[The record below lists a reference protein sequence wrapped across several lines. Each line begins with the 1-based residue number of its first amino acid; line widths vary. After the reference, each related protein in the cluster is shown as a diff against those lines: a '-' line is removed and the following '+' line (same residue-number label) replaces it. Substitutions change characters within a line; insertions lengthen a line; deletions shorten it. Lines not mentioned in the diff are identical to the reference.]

1 MMNFKKWL
9 QEEDVSEG
17 ALQNLALA
25 GMLGLSSVGNTAA
38 AANSSEVVPQDSIG
52 QQPQIKVWKDSTGS
66 IEKQGHLEKIDNDL
80 ITIRLLNNDSFTM
93 PINWF
98 SEEDKIY
105 IDKHRGMK
113 NIDIN
118 AKVKDFIPDVK
129 NIQQAPNQQSAS
141 QNSKP
146 YLSTSDVEFDPTF
159 GPKPPN
165 KNPTPMQVYKYQINL
180 VNKAQ
185 MEINRGKRPS
195 AEWLIL
201 YKKYNGQQPF
211 PPTENE

>member
-1 MMNFKKWL
+1 MMKFKKWL

-17 ALQNLALA
+17 ALKNLALA
-25 GMLGLSSVGNTAA
+25 GALGLSSLGSTAA

-98 SEEDKIY
+98 SGNDRTY
-105 IDKHRGMK
+105 IDKHRGMTSV
-113 NIDIN
+113 DIN
-118 AKVKDFIPDVK
+118 AQVKSFLPDLK
-129 NIQQAPNQQSAS
+129 NTQQAPNQKSAS
-141 QNSKP
+141 APS
-146 YLSTSDVEFDPTF
+146 LSTSPVEFDPTF

>member
-1 MMNFKKWL
+1 MMKFKKWL

-17 ALQNLALA
+17 ALKNIALA
-25 GMLGLSSVGNTAA
+25 GMLGLSSLGNTD
-38 AANSSEVVPQDSIG
+38 AANTSQVDPQNSIG
-52 QQPQIKVWKDSTGS
+52 QQPQIKVWNDSTGS
-66 IEKQGHLEKIDNDL
+66 LEAKGHLEKIDNDL
-80 ITIRLLNNDSFTM
+80 ITIRLLTNNYFTM
-93 PINWF
+93 PIKWF

-146 YLSTSDVEFDPTF
+146 SLSTSDVEFDPTF

-185 MEINRGKRPS
+185 IEMNRGKRPS
-195 AEWLIL
+195 AEWLML